1 MTATVLPWIEAAFVL
16 AFLCSGYRLL
26 RGPGLPDRI
35 LALDTLYVNTIALL
49 VLFGIQYDTQLLF
62 EAALVV
68 ALLGFIGT
76 AALSKYVT
84 RGDIIG

>member
-1 MTATVLPWIEAAFVL
+1 MTAAIVPWIASAFAL
-16 AFLCSGYRLL
+16 ALLMSGYRLL

-49 VLFGIQYDTQLLF
+49 VLFGIQYQTQLVF
-62 EAALVV
+62 EAALVA

-76 AALSKYVT
+76 VALSKYVT
-84 RGDIIG
+84 RGDIIE

>member
-1 MTATVLPWIEAAFVL
+1 MTAAILPWIEIAFAL
-16 AFLCSGYRLL
+16 ALLCSLYRLL

-49 VLFGIQYDTQLLF
+49 VLFGIQHDTQLLF

-68 ALLGFIGT
+68 ALLGFVGT
-76 AALSKYVT
+76 VALAKYVT
-84 RGDIIG
+84 RGDVIE